1 MGRAAGEMP
10 PKRMPG
16 GCGYA
21 DLAVVHQLV
30 HPVVVS
36 VLVPLVQV
44 VPPVPVEN
52 DKHRYTGTE
61 EDKKS
66 DEEARGG
73 EETGK
78 ARDEEREKRNAK
90 GESRRDNDMMPYFTG
105 RRAAGR
111 RRGKEEAREKG
122 KKRALPRIVYST
134 RLRAGRM

>member
-1 MGRAAGEMP
+1 MP
-10 PKRMPG
+10 PPRMPG

-61 EDKKS
+61 EDKKTTRRR
-66 DEEARGG
+66 EAARRQAKR
-73 EETGK
+73 ET
-78 ARDEEREKRNAK
+78 
-90 GESRRDNDMMPYFTG
+90 
-105 RRAAGR
+105 
-111 RRGKEEAREKG
+111 RRGKGETR
-122 KKRALPRIVYST
+122 RAKAEGTTI
-134 RLRAGRM
+134 